1 MLLCKNCSKKATHI
15 LSTRNM
21 LPTSLCCYHFLCLTG
36 DPCDCHKEKF
46 EIPEECTLIE
56 YIMINKIRKS
66 NPFLHL

>member
-1 MLLCKNCSKKATHI
+1 
-15 LSTRNM
+15 M